1 MAEKSQDGRPS
12 SDGLDTAARVAS
24 ELREQIMTGVLSP
37 GVRLKDSWLAEH
49 YGVSRNTLRDALR
62 QLESDG
68 LVTSKRNAG
77 YTVRRLTEED
87 AHDIYNVRHILES
100 AGIDLSVAAD
110 RGDMSRFNNYVAL
123 SSQAAAAK
131 RWSDLGTDSLR
142 LHQGIVELIGSPQI
156 NTFFSNI
163 LAQLRLVFAVMQDE
177 AAFQIQWV
185 ERDVEL
191 VALLTSGNRRQA
203 QLELRQYLLDSEGQI
218 IDAIRA
224 SDAAG

>member
-1 MAEKSQDGRPS
+1 VAEKSQDGRPS

-24 ELREQIMTGVLSP
+24 ELREQIMTGVLLP
-37 GVRLKDSWLAEH
+37 GIRLKDSWLAEH

-77 YTVRRLTEED
+77 CTVRRLTEED

-110 RGDMSRFNNYVAL
+110 RGDMSRFNNYVEL

-131 RWSDLGTDSLR
+131 RWSDLGTGSLR

-185 ERDVEL
+185 ERDAEL
-191 VALLTSGNRRQA
+191 VALLTCGNRRQA
-203 QLELRQYLLDSEGQI
+203 QLVLRQYLLDSEGQI